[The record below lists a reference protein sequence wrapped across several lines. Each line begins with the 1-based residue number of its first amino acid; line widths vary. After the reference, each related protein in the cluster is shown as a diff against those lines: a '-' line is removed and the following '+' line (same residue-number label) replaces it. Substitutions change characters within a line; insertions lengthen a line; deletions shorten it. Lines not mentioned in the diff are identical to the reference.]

1 MLERWLRYTIGF
13 QCNDNNSNG
22 IRRSLWVISLTSDP
36 EGNYYFTSYILG
48 TLDNNI
54 ISILDSSSGDSACW
68 DKYPIYYDSTNNCMN
83 TVNNDVQFFAY
94 SQSGGESFNRDFTRI
109 SDIELS
115 QQEIVDLWINSFDY

>member
-1 MLERWLRYTIGF
+1 M
-13 QCNDNNSNG
+13 
-22 IRRSLWVISLTSDP
+22 
-36 EGNYYFTSYILG
+36 
-48 TLDNNI
+48 DNNI
-54 ISILDSSSGDSACW
+54 VSIYDSSSGDSACW

-109 SDIELS
+109 SDNELS